1 MKRRWYESEWWISDD
16 FRLALESSVEDD
28 VATKTGTREIYIYRL
43 FRPYRE
49 DFPLLTGYGIFPR
62 KLNFIR
68 TRGEFP
74 QDDWSRASW
83 IDETERDRFR
93 RDTYLFS
100 GRYII
105 IKLTNAAT
113 WLPSTSRGF
122 QISRFES
129 GFQAGRSLVTVDNFL
144 PPRLYTHLSLC
155 WWVSI
160 SFNGEDFGGIF
171 FVVSRKKRKK
181 RKSFLHGFIF
191 FSVDIFFIKRAIK
204 KILPRRDKNKRSLF
218 QPYHIRNN
226 FLYSVDPI
234 RFQLVFEYIGS
245 RTTGFLSLSSVS
257 TTIIVTPEFYIFI
270 FST

>member
-1 MKRRWYESEWWISDD
+1 MIRKRMVNKWWFSVSFGEQRGRW
-16 FRLALESSVEDD
+16 RGNED
-28 VATKTGTREIYIYRL
+28 GNEIYIYIYRL
-43 FRPYRE
+43 FRPHRE

-105 IKLTNAAT
+105 IRLTNAAT

-171 FVVSRKKRKK
+171 FRRFAKKKK
-181 RKSFLHGFIF
+181 K
-191 FSVDIFFIKRAIK
+191 A
-204 KILPRRDKNKRSLF
+204 
-218 QPYHIRNN
+218 
-226 FLYSVDPI
+226 
-234 RFQLVFEYIGS
+234 
-245 RTTGFLSLSSVS
+245 
-257 TTIIVTPEFYIFI
+257 
-270 FST
+270 

>member
-1 MKRRWYESEWWISDD
+1 MTWQRR
-16 FRLALESSVEDD
+16 
-28 VATKTGTREIYIYRL
+28 RERDIYIYISIISPASGRFSITYRL
-43 FRPYRE
+43 RDLSEEIKFYS
-49 DFPLLTGYGIFPR
+49 DAWGIPA
-62 KLNFIR
+62 
-68 TRGEFP
+68 G
-74 QDDWSRASW
+74 DWSRASW

-105 IKLTNAAT
+105 IRLTNAAT

-171 FVVSRKKRKK
+171 FRRFAKKKK
-181 RKSFLHGFIF
+181 K
-191 FSVDIFFIKRAIK
+191 A
-204 KILPRRDKNKRSLF
+204 
-218 QPYHIRNN
+218 
-226 FLYSVDPI
+226 
-234 RFQLVFEYIGS
+234 
-245 RTTGFLSLSSVS
+245 
-257 TTIIVTPEFYIFI
+257 
-270 FST
+270 

>member
-28 VATKTGTREIYIYRL
+28 VATKTGTRYIYIYRL
-43 FRPYRE
+43 FRPHRE

-191 FSVDIFFIKRAIK
+191 FSVDIFFYK
-204 KILPRRDKNKRSLF
+204 KSDKKNIAAKG
-218 QPYHIRNN
+218 QE
-226 FLYSVDPI
+226 
-234 RFQLVFEYIGS
+234 Q
-245 RTTGFLSLSSVS
+245 T
-257 TTIIVTPEFYIFI
+257 IFI
-270 FST
+270 STIPYP